1 MLRII
6 KAFCLALLA
15 AAVCSAISARAW
27 DGSVNPPRR
36 GEGTG
41 AISGYTVSQ
50 LHYRLAEDPALLEA
64 VSFVLDGPA
73 GQALV
78 SFSPG
83 QGPAFPCRQVGAT
96 RWECPL
102 QGVVV
107 HEVTEIDVTAGN

>member
-15 AAVCSAISARAW
+15 AVVCCAVSARAW
-27 DGSVNPPRR
+27 DGSVSPPRR
-36 GEGTG
+36 GEGMG

-83 QGPAFPCRQVGAT
+83 QGPAFPCRQAAALH
-96 RWECPL
+96 WECPL
-102 QGVVV
+102 EGVAVR
-107 HEVTEIDVTAGN
+107 EVTEIYLSAGN